1 MLNIRLNKYIN
12 IYTLTSNVTDDWN
25 KLFFLEII
33 SKFGVIYI
41 WLCIISL
48 LLIFLIVQIDN
59 LKIVVFLIR
68 RQL

>member
-41 WLCIISL
+41 
-48 LLIFLIVQIDN
+48 
-59 LKIVVFLIR
+59 
-68 RQL
+68 